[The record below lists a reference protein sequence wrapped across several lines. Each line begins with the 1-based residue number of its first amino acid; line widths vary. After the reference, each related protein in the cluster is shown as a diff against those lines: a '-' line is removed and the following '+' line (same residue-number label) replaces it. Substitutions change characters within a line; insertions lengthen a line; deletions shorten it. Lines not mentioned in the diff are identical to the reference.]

1 MEVQKLEN
9 NFTIQYKKTKGQLLF
24 SSRDSSTIRRFEV
37 LEDGQIV
44 ITGISLEKTALKDR
58 LIPLKKSSLRTLIE
72 LVGYQL
78 TPIMDN
84 QKTKIISFLHINLR
98 GALSGPLPQ
107 FILNIGSKDTGFI
120 SKHINEYLQ
129 KKETFM
135 KPKL

>member
-1 MEVQKLEN
+1 M
-9 NFTIQYKKTKGQLLF
+9 
-24 SSRDSSTIRRFEV
+24 IRRPPRSTLSSSSAASDV
-37 LEDGQIV
+37 YKRQGQIV